1 MANVTFD
8 QPEPRLGGKIRMLP
22 WIFILMVL
30 ALGLIGGG
38 ALYSAANGSFLPWAK
53 PHLIRF
59 GMSVVI
65 MLVFALVDIRVWFRL
80 AYPTYA
86 VMLALLAGV
95 EVAGK
100 VGAFGAQRWI
110 NLGFVQIQPS
120 ELMKIALV
128 MALARYFHGQM
139 TENVQRF
146 RTLAIPVAMILA
158 PTAFVLLQPNL
169 GTAIMLMMVGAALL
183 YVGGIRT
190 WLYGVV
196 AAVAAAAAPIL
207 WRSMHGY
214 QKRRVMTFLDPSV
227 DPLGAGYHIT
237 QSRIALGSG
246 GLFGKGFLNGTQ
258 SHLNFLPEK
267 QTDFIFPLLAEE
279 WGLWGGVALLG
290 LFVRY
295 DNDEVKVARALEKA
309 NVQGKFHQHEMNR
322 VMIYLQPGKQRFEYQ
337 DGRPTVLSVFK
348 AGEVVWS
355 PPTGMHAGTVLDHDF
370 NIIEVEMKTKSTST
384 PISSDHDPLKVDPAQ
399 CKLELENSQ
408 VRVVRDSSAC
418 RLECGDLRSCAA
430 RRGWETARG
439 ASR

>member
-1 MANVTFD
+1 MSQITFD
-8 QPEPRLGGKIRMLP
+8 QPEPGLGGKIRMLP
-22 WIFILMVL
+22 WLFILLVL
-30 ALGLIGGG
+30 ALGLMGGV
-38 ALYSAANGSFLPWAK
+38 ALYSAANGSFMPWAK

-59 GMSVVI
+59 GLSVVV
-65 MLVFALVDIRVWFRL
+65 MLAFALVDIRVWFRL
-80 AYPTYA
+80 AYPAYG

-139 TENVQRF
+139 PDTVQRF
-146 RTLAIPVAMILA
+146 RTLAAPLAMILA

-169 GTAIMLMMVGAALL
+169 GTALMLMMAGAAMMF
-183 YVGGIRT
+183 VGGIRV

-279 WGLWGGVALLG
+279 WGLWGGVALLALFALVSYYGVIVG
-290 LFVRY
+290 LRSRSHF
-295 DNDEVKVARALEKA
+295 
-309 NVQGKFHQHEMNR
+309 
-322 VMIYLQPGKQRFEYQ
+322 
-337 DGRPTVLSVFK
+337 GRMLAIGLSVNLFLYVFINM
-348 AGEVVWS
+348 AMVMGLIPVVGVPLPLIS
-355 PPTGMHAGTVLDHDF
+355 YGGTSMLAVMMGFGLLISVLIHRD
-370 NIIEVEMKTKSTST
+370 VK
-384 PISSDHDPLKVDPAQ
+384 ISRRYPL
-399 CKLELENSQ
+399 
-408 VRVVRDSSAC
+408 
-418 RLECGDLRSCAA
+418 GD
-430 RRGWETARG
+430 
-439 ASR
+439 

>member
-22 WIFILMVL
+22 WVFILMVL

-59 GMSVVI
+59 AMSVVI
-65 MLVFALVDIRVWFRL
+65 MLAFALVDIRVWFRL
-80 AYPTYA
+80 AYPTYV

-128 MALARYFHGQM
+128 MALARYFHSRQPD
-139 TENVQRF
+139 EVQRL
-146 RTLAIPVAMILA
+146 RTLVVPVLMILT

-169 GTAIMLMMVGAALL
+169 GTAIMLMMAGAAMLF
-183 YVGGIRT
+183 VAGARI
-190 WLYGVV
+190 WLFVLV
-196 AAVAAAAAPIL
+196 AVTGAAAMPVV
-207 WRSMHGY
+207 WHSMHEY
-214 QKRRVMTFLDPSV
+214 QKRRVRTFLDPSV

-267 QTDFIFPLLAEE
+267 QTDFIFPLIAEE

-290 LFVRY
+290 LF
-295 DNDEVKVARALEKA
+295 ALISYYGIGVGLRSA
-309 NVQGKFHQHEMNR
+309 NQF
-322 VMIYLQPGKQRFEYQ
+322 
-337 DGRPTVLSVFK
+337 GRMLAIGLSVNLFLYVFINT
-348 AGEVVWS
+348 AMVMGLIPVVGVPLPLIS
-355 PPTGMHAGTVLDHDF
+355 YGGTSMLAVMMGFGMLISVLIHRD
-370 NIIEVEMKTKSTST
+370 IK
-384 PISSDHDPLKVDPAQ
+384 ISRRYPL
-399 CKLELENSQ
+399 
-408 VRVVRDSSAC
+408 
-418 RLECGDLRSCAA
+418 GD
-430 RRGWETARG
+430 
-439 ASR
+439 